1 MSFFVVLIDIMN
13 NYIPLY
19 DCAPSML
26 HRGSVCCGY
35 PGWGQEPYVL
45 SSHEEEWVFVF
56 GDNFTSAGSPHFEPR
71 GEFLSRVRFG
81 RIYRLV
87 AAIAM
92 ITDQRIII
100 SIRLTVRMA
109 VAIACNDLKVG
120 KDCFNDSLGIGLIDQ
135 LLDLFRNQF
144 ITLYQG
150 LSNGHNSLAVFL
162 EKMFYRL
169 ELGLKHSLNA
179 FSQLW

>member
-1 MSFFVVLIDIMN
+1 
-13 NYIPLY
+13 
-19 DCAPSML
+19 ML

-35 PGWGQEPYVL
+35 HGWGQEPYVL

-56 GDNFTSAGSPHFEPR
+56 GDNFTSADSPRFEPR
-71 GEFLSRVRFG
+71 VEFLRRVRFG

-87 AAIAM
+87 AAIAV

-109 VAIACNDLKVG
+109 VAIACNHLKVG
-120 KDCFNDSLGIGLIDQ
+120 KCCFNDSLVIVLIDQ
-135 LLDLFRNQF
+135 LLDLFRDQI

-150 LSNGHNSLAVFL
+150 LSNGHNSLAGFL
-162 EKMFYRL
+162 QKMF
-169 ELGLKHSLNA
+169 SPLNL
-179 FSQLW
+179 QLNPNSHPSTH